1 LAIIAYRRA
10 VAQGDHM
17 DDFFFFHKG
26 SNRFGTDENAR
37 KIGEMRQNYAVVLFL
52 LTTVEKDGKI

>member
-1 LAIIAYRRA
+1 
-10 VAQGDHM
+10 M